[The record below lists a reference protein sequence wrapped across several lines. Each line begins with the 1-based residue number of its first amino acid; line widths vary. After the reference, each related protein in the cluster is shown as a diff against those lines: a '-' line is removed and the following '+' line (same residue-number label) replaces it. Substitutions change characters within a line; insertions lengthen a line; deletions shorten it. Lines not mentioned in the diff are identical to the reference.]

1 VDGHA
6 RERSDRFP
14 RVVDPSLQDLVD
26 KVDDLSRLVARQS
39 AALARLADGGTRAGP
54 DVPLLVELH
63 ALRSD
68 ALACAATTRTRKE
81 RAAFEA
87 IAAGLERLLA
97 GRGGTLVSPRPGHA
111 FSAAT
116 MEAAEVVATDDAALD
131 RTVAALLEPGLEVDG
146 RSVRPARVAV
156 HRHRPPD
163 PEPTTR

>member
-1 VDGHA
+1 M
-6 RERSDRFP
+6 
-14 RVVDPSLQDLVD
+14 VDPSLQDIVD
-26 KVDDLSRLVARQS
+26 KVDDLSRLVTRQS
-39 AALARLADGGTRAGP
+39 AALARLADAGTRAGP

-81 RAAFEA
+81 RSAFEA

-116 MEAAEVVATDDAALD
+116 MEAEEVVATEDAALD
-131 RTVAALLEPGLEVDG
+131 RTVATLLEPGLEVDG

-156 HRHRPPD
+156 HRHRPPED
-163 PEPTTR
+163 TNGASTNGKRRS

>member
-1 VDGHA
+1 M
-6 RERSDRFP
+6 FP

-39 AALARLADGGTRAGP
+39 AALARLVDGGTRAGP

-81 RAAFEA
+81 RSAFEA

-97 GRGGTLVSPRPGHA
+97 GRGGTLVSPRQGHA

-116 MEAAEVVATDDAALD
+116 MEAAEVVTTDDAALD

-146 RSVRPARVAV
+146 RSVRAARVAV
-156 HRHRPPD
+156 HRHRPA
-163 PEPTTR
+163 EPANGAQPT

>member
-1 VDGHA
+1 
-6 RERSDRFP
+6 
-14 RVVDPSLQDLVD
+14 VVDPSLQDLVD

-39 AALARLADGGTRAGP
+39 ATLARLADAGTRTGP
-54 DVPLLVELH
+54 DVPLLVDLH

-146 RSVRPARVAV
+146 RSVRPARGAV
-156 HRHRPPD
+156 HRHRPPA
-163 PEPTTR
+163 PEPTDGAGASTR

>member
-1 VDGHA
+1 VA
-6 RERSDRFP
+6 
-14 RVVDPSLQDLVD
+14 DPSLQDLLD

-39 AALARLADGGTRAGP
+39 AALARLVDAGTRAGP

-63 ALRSD
+63 ALRND
-68 ALACAATTRTRKE
+68 AMACAATTRTRKE

-87 IAAGLERLLA
+87 IAAALERLLA
-97 GRGGTLVSPRPGHA
+97 GRGGTLVPPRPGHA

-156 HRHRPPD
+156 HRHQPSD
-163 PEPTTR
+163 

>member
-1 VDGHA
+1 VA
-6 RERSDRFP
+6 
-14 RVVDPSLQDLVD
+14 DPSLQDLVD

-39 AALARLADGGTRAGP
+39 AALARLVDTGTRAGP

-81 RAAFEA
+81 RSAFEA

-116 MEAAEVVATDDAALD
+116 MEAAEVVTTDDAALD

-156 HRHRPPD
+156 HRHQTSEKTNGAPRGGK
-163 PEPTTR
+163 RRS

>member
-1 VDGHA
+1 VA
-6 RERSDRFP
+6 
-14 RVVDPSLQDLVD
+14 DPSLQDLAD
-26 KVDDLSRLVARQS
+26 KVDDLSRLVTRQ
-39 AALARLADGGTRAGP
+39 ATALARLAEAGPRAAP

-97 GRGGTLVSPRPGHA
+97 GRGGTLVSPRPGHP

-116 MEAAEVVATDDAALD
+116 MEAAEVLATDDAALD

-146 RSVRPARVAV
+146 RSVRPARVSV
-156 HRHRPPD
+156 HRLRVPEKANGAPGGRERRP
-163 PEPTTR
+163 

>member
-1 VDGHA
+1 
-6 RERSDRFP
+6 
-14 RVVDPSLQDLVD
+14 VVDPSQQDLRTLAD
-26 KVDDLSRLVARQS
+26 KIDDLSRLVTRQS
-39 AALARLADGGTRAGP
+39 AALARLADAGTRAGP

-63 ALRSD
+63 ALRAD
-68 ALACAATTRTRKE
+68 ALTCAATTRTRKE
-81 RAAFEA
+81 RSAFEA

-156 HRHRPPD
+156 HRHRPPG
-163 PEPTTR
+163 TTNGASRTRKRRS

>member
-1 VDGHA
+1 
-6 RERSDRFP
+6 
-14 RVVDPSLQDLVD
+14 VVDPSLQDLVD

-39 AALARLADGGTRAGP
+39 ATLARLADGGTRIGP
-54 DVPLLVELH
+54 DVPLLVDLH
-63 ALRSD
+63 ALRTD

-81 RAAFEA
+81 RSAFEA

-97 GRGGTLVSPRPGHA
+97 GRGGILVSPRPGHA

-116 MEAAEVVATDDAALD
+116 MEAAEVVNTDDAALD

-156 HRHRPPD
+156 HRHRPPA
-163 PEPTTR
+163 PKPTNGAAASTR

>member
-1 VDGHA
+1 
-6 RERSDRFP
+6 
-14 RVVDPSLQDLVD
+14 VVDPSLQDIVD
-26 KVDDLSRLVARQS
+26 KVDDLSRLVTRQS
-39 AALARLADGGTRAGP
+39 AALARLADAGTRAGP

-68 ALACAATTRTRKE
+68 ALTCAATTRMRKE
-81 RAAFEA
+81 RSAFEA

-97 GRGGTLVSPRPGHA
+97 GRGGVLVSPRPGHP

-131 RTVAALLEPGLEVDG
+131 RTVATLLEPGLEVDG

-156 HRHRPPD
+156 HRHQPHEKTNGASSNGKR
-163 PEPTTR
+163 RS

>member
-1 VDGHA
+1 MA
-6 RERSDRFP
+6 
-14 RVVDPSLQDLVD
+14 DPSLQDLAD

-39 AALARLADGGTRAGP
+39 ATLGRLADGGARPGP

-63 ALRSD
+63 ALRCD
-68 ALACAATTRTRKE
+68 ALACAATSRTRKD

-97 GRGGTLVSPRPGHA
+97 GRGGTLVSPRPGDP
-111 FSAAT
+111 FRAAT
-116 MEAAEVVATDDAALD
+116 MEAAEVVDAGDAALD

-156 HRHRPPD
+156 HRHRPP
-163 PEPTTR
+163 ESAEG

>member
-1 VDGHA
+1 MVDA
-6 RERSDRFP
+6 SQQELRT
-14 RVVDPSLQDLVD
+14 LAD
-26 KVDDLSRLVARQS
+26 KIDDLSRVITRQS
-39 AALARLADGGTRAGP
+39 AALSRLADGGPRTGP

-116 MEAAEVVATDDAALD
+116 MEAAEVVATDDATLD

-156 HRHRPPD
+156 PRHRGGEAAGAPPD
-163 PEPTTR
+163 GTAGQRGDS

>member
-1 VDGHA
+1 VA
-6 RERSDRFP
+6 
-14 RVVDPSLQDLVD
+14 DPSLQDLAD
-26 KVDDLSRLVARQS
+26 KVDDLSRLVTRQS
-39 AALARLADGGTRAGP
+39 AALARLAEAGTRAGP

-81 RAAFEA
+81 RSAFEA

-97 GRGGTLVSPRPGHA
+97 GRGGTLVSPRPGHP

-116 MEAAEVVATDDAALD
+116 MEAAEVLTTEDAALD

-146 RSVRPARVAV
+146 RSVRPARVSV
-156 HRHRPPD
+156 HRLRVPEKTDGAPAGGERRP
-163 PEPTTR
+163 

>member
-1 VDGHA
+1 
-6 RERSDRFP
+6 
-14 RVVDPSLQDLVD
+14 VVDPSLQDLAD
-26 KVDDLSRLVARQS
+26 KIDDLSRLVARQS
-39 AALARLADGGTRAGP
+39 AALARLVEGGTRAGP

-81 RAAFEA
+81 RSAFEA

-97 GRGGTLVSPRPGHA
+97 GRGGTLVSPRSGHA

-131 RTVAALLEPGLEVDG
+131 RTVAALL
-146 RSVRPARVAV
+146 
-156 HRHRPPD
+156 
-163 PEPTTR
+163 

>member
-1 VDGHA
+1 VA
-6 RERSDRFP
+6 
-14 RVVDPSLQDLVD
+14 DPSLQDLAD
-26 KVDDLSRLVARQS
+26 KVDDLSRLVTRQS
-39 AALARLADGGTRAGP
+39 AALARLAEAGPRAAP

-97 GRGGTLVSPRPGHA
+97 GRGGTLVSPRPGHP

-116 MEAAEVVATDDAALD
+116 MEPAEVLATDDAALD

-146 RSVRPARVAV
+146 RSVRPARVSV
-156 HRHRPPD
+156 HRLRV
-163 PEPTTR
+163 PETTNGAPAGEERRSQR

>member
-1 VDGHA
+1 VA
-6 RERSDRFP
+6 
-14 RVVDPSLQDLVD
+14 DPSLQDLVD

-54 DVPLLVELH
+54 DVPLLVDLH
-63 ALRSD
+63 SLRSD
-68 ALACAATTRTRKE
+68 ALACAATTRARKE

-97 GRGGTLVSPRPGHA
+97 GRGGTLVSPRPGHP

-116 MEAAEVVATDDAALD
+116 MEAAEVVATGDAVLD
-131 RTVAALLEPGLEVDG
+131 RTVADLLEPGLEVDG

-156 HRHRPPD
+156 HRHRPP
-163 PEPTTR
+163 ETTNGAPAGGERRS

>member
-1 VDGHA
+1 
-6 RERSDRFP
+6 
-14 RVVDPSLQDLVD
+14 VVDPSLQDIVD
-26 KVDDLSRLVARQS
+26 KVDDLSRLVTRQS
-39 AALARLADGGTRAGP
+39 AALARLADAGTRAGP

-81 RAAFEA
+81 RSAFEA

-116 MEAAEVVATDDAALD
+116 MEAEEVVATEDAALD
-131 RTVAALLEPGLEVDG
+131 RTVATLLEPGLEVDG

-156 HRHRPPD
+156 HRHRPPED
-163 PEPTTR
+163 TNGASTNGKRRS

>member
-1 VDGHA
+1 
-6 RERSDRFP
+6 
-14 RVVDPSLQDLVD
+14 VVDPSLQDLVD

-39 AALARLADGGTRAGP
+39 ATLARLADAGTRTGP
-54 DVPLLVELH
+54 DVPLLVDLH

-156 HRHRPPD
+156 HRHRHPA
-163 PEPTTR
+163 PEPTNGAGTSTR

>member
-1 VDGHA
+1 M
-6 RERSDRFP
+6 
-14 RVVDPSLQDLVD
+14 VDPSVQDLQELVD
-26 KVDDLSRLVARQS
+26 KIDDLSRLVTRQS

-81 RAAFEA
+81 RSAFEA
-87 IAAGLERLLA
+87 IAGGLERLLA

-146 RSVRPARVAV
+146 RSVRPARVTV
-156 HRHRPPD
+156 HRRRKVSPPGA
-163 PEPTTR
+163 

>member
-1 VDGHA
+1 M
-6 RERSDRFP
+6 
-14 RVVDPSLQDLVD
+14 VDPSQQELRDLAD
-26 KVDDLSRLVARQS
+26 KVDDLSRLVTRQS

-68 ALACAATTRTRKE
+68 ALTCAATTRTRKE
-81 RAAFEA
+81 RSAFEA

-116 MEAAEVVATDDAALD
+116 MEAAEVVATDDTALD

-156 HRHRPPD
+156 HRHRKVSPPGS
-163 PEPTTR
+163 

>member
-1 VDGHA
+1 
-6 RERSDRFP
+6 
-14 RVVDPSLQDLVD
+14 VVDPSLQDIAD
-26 KVDDLSRLVARQS
+26 KVDDLSRLVTRQS
-39 AALARLADGGTRAGP
+39 TALARLADTGTRAGP

-81 RAAFEA
+81 RSAFEA

-146 RSVRPARVAV
+146 RSVRPARVSV
-156 HRHRPPD
+156 HRHRPPGS
-163 PEPTTR
+163 TNGASRGRKRRS